1 MRMTCRLAQ
10 STELGAQ
17 MDANLRAAIEKL
29 HEPAAWVHL
38 STIGKGGEPHVTPMM
53 MGLREPYLLFN
64 MTGKQKIRNLERDPR
79 ACVAISKPVTMAHV
93 IVWGTIEIR
102 RDDEAQIWW
111 EEMIV
116 RSFGPEGL
124 GKRARRLGV
133 DGTSLGLLTP
143 IHYRIYGPTSG

>member
-1 MRMTCRLAQ
+1 VDPVLR
-10 STELGAQ
+10 
-17 MDANLRAAIEKL
+17 DAIVKL
-29 HEPAAWVHL
+29 HDPAAWVHL

-53 MGLREPYLLFN
+53 MGLREPYLLFS

-102 RDDEAQIWW
+102 RDAESQVWW

-116 RSFGPEGL
+116 KAFGPDGL
-124 GKRARRLGV
+124 GKRARRLAV
-133 DGTSLGLLTP
+133 DGTSLGVMTP
-143 IHYRIYGPTSG
+143 THHRIYGLTG